1 MTGVTVLGF
10 AAAAL
15 TTAAFFPQ
23 VLHTLRT
30 KDTKGISLGMYV
42 AFTSGVAC
50 WLVYGLLLGDWPI
63 TVANAITLVSCCI
76 VLGLK
81 FRHG

>member
-1 MTGVTVLGF
+1 MTWTTALGF
-10 AAAAL
+10 VAATL

-50 WLVYGLLLGDWPI
+50 WMVYGLLLGDWPI
-63 TVANAITLVSCCI
+63 TVANAITLITCCI
-76 VLGLK
+76 VLALK
-81 FRHG
+81 VRHG